1 MSILLEEVGV
11 VGVAEE
17 RHSVGEHPD
26 VAASTVVVGLAPL
39 AVFIT
44 YTQDLVRY
52 PVCVGSLVV
61 RVRVE
66 AWKKKAR
73 CCFHCIKTVYKLQ
86 PQSSVFIN

>member
-26 VAASTVVVGLAPL
+26 VAASAVVVGLAPL
-39 AVFIT
+39 AVFIP

-66 AWKKKAR
+66 AWKWKVR
-73 CCFHCIKTVYKLQ
+73 RFFRCIKTVYKSQ
-86 PQSSVFIN
+86 SQSSVFIN